1 MMTWKR
7 LALWI
12 WIILLLLLIGVGAY
26 GLYRL
31 LVRTEPEAIPWALL
45 VPGYVFFALAATG
58 SSLINSIFLVFRVQS
73 FKPIIKRGVWLS
85 LILIVPA
92 WIFILGDLGRWFQ
105 FYNLYLFF
113 HSSSRLA
120 WMGALYMLLAAFLL
134 LQLIVVIREELVP
147 RWVPLAV
154 GIVVLLVALGVHTN
168 LGALFEAV
176 WTRPLWSSHLLPLH
190 FIVSAV
196 LVGAALHIL
205 FMSAVYLLRTGS
217 IPDKLR
223 ELFARDYR
231 PLMIGLIVANWI
243 LIAVEYIP
251 GMFSPEEAPYVKL
264 LLIGPYSPLFWLLE
278 IAIGGVIPLMLLVH
292 PRTRSAS
299 SWLAVAS
306 ALIVVG
312 VFFSKY
318 DLLIGGQSISTG
330 HFAGAF
336 IPYAPD
342 AMGILV
348 LLGGIAVCL
357 LLYTLGEQWLP
368 LEPEKRALWFVF
380 GQE

>member
-1 MMTWKR
+1 MTSKR

-12 WIILLLLLIGVGAY
+12 WIVLLLVLIGAGAY
-26 GLYRL
+26 GVYRL
-31 LVRTEPEAIPWALL
+31 LVRAEPEAVPWALL

-58 SSLINSIFLVFRVQS
+58 SSLVNSIFSVFRVQS
-73 FKPIIKRGVWLS
+73 FRPIIKRGVWLS

-113 HSSSRLA
+113 HLSSRLA
-120 WMGALYMLLAAFLL
+120 WMGALYMLFAAFLL
-134 LQLIVVIREELVP
+134 LELIVVIREELVP

-154 GIVVLLVALGVHTN
+154 GIMVLLVTLLVHTN

-176 WTRPLWSSHLLPLH
+176 WTKPLWSSYLLPLH

-205 FMSAVYLLRTGS
+205 FMSVVYLLKRGS
-217 IPDKLR
+217 VPDKLR

-231 PLMIGLIVANWI
+231 PLMIGLIVANWV

-251 GMFSPEEAPYVKL
+251 GMLSPEEAPYIKL
-264 LLIGPYSPLFWLLE
+264 LLAGPYSPLFWLLE
-278 IAIGGVIPLMLLVH
+278 IAIGGVIPLILLLH
-292 PRTRSAS
+292 TRTRFSA

-306 ALIVVG
+306 ALIAVG

-318 DLLIGGQSISTG
+318 DLLIGGQSITSMG

-336 IPYAPD
+336 IPYAPN
-342 AMGILV
+342 ATQILV
-348 LLGGIAVCL
+348 VLGGTAVCL

-368 LEPEKRALWFVF
+368 LEPEKKALWFVF